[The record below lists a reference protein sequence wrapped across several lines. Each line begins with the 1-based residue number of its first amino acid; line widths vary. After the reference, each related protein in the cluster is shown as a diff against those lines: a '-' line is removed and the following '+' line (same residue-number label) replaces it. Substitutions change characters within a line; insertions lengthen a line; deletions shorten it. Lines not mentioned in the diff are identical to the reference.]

1 MNSRQKIDYSGRTV
15 DLLLLK
21 TVLAVPAVNKRV
33 DLDVSNVVDEPMIVS
48 GVEKMAQR
56 YAIAFINAIGSTKFR
71 QGHGTEIVPMV
82 SAGMVYSMA
91 TLESSA
97 AEANLMAGR
106 QVMLADEGEETP
118 DDERL
123 VASDV
128 IDLEFSREKSMVK
141 ISVRLTTAAGDSYV
155 YIIPVGV
162 GVH

>member
-1 MNSRQKIDYSGRTV
+1 MNRSQRIDYSGRTV

-21 TVLAVPAVNKRV
+21 TVLAVPVVNKRV
-33 DLDVSNVVDEPMIVS
+33 GLDVSNVVDEPMIVS
-48 GVEKMAQR
+48 GVEKMVQR

-71 QGHGTEIVPMV
+71 QDHGTEIVPMV

-91 TLESSA
+91 TLESVA
-97 AEANLMAGR
+97 AEANLLAG
-106 QVMLADEGEETP
+106 QQIMMADEGEETP
-118 DDERL
+118 DDEKL
-123 VASDV
+123 VSSDIV
-128 IDLEFSREKSMVK
+128 DLEFSRERSMVR